1 MKNELNNLDF
11 SGYNISVAQASKI
24 MGKDQ
29 QYVRQGIIQGI
40 LPIGTAF
47 KKQGSKQYD
56 YYISPKLFYEFT
68 GYKISNHNEIWCKLV
83 LEVVSYTPVI
93 HILVYK
99 WL

>member
-1 MKNELNNLDF
+1 MNDIEIMDF
-11 SGYNISVAQASKI
+11 SGYNISVAQAAKI

-29 QYVRQGIIQGI
+29 QYIRQGIIQGI

-68 GYKISNHNEIWCKLV
+68 GFKISSHNEI
-83 LEVVSYTPVI
+83 
-93 HILVYK
+93 
-99 WL
+99 

>member
-1 MKNELNNLDF
+1 MKSELENMDF
-11 SGYNISVAQASKI
+11 SGYNISVAQAAKI

-29 QYVRQGIIQGI
+29 QYIRQGIIQGI

-68 GYKISNHNEIWCKLV
+68 GYKIGCHTEI
-83 LEVVSYTPVI
+83 
-93 HILVYK
+93 
-99 WL
+99 